1 MTSVSEI
8 AVARTPALADVPA
21 SGGLG
26 APTTTGVWSEVELPR
41 GRRPLPTTLVALALV
56 AGVGAVALGAAAGI
70 VAMTSSSQ
78 PSSAPSTPAA
88 TASPAAEQQ
97 VLALLAKPSTE
108 RVPFRLSGGRLT
120 LAVGSGGRAAILIR
134 GLEHAAP
141 GQAYSA
147 WVVGSGRPVQ
157 AARFDGTE
165 RAVFLS
171 IPLGPRES
179 VVVAKQ
185 RPATGAVGQVI
196 AFRG

>member
-1 MTSVSEI
+1 MTSVPEI

-26 APTTTGVWSEVELPR
+26 PPTTTGVWSEVEVPH

-70 VAMTSSSQ
+70 VAMTSSR
-78 PSSAPSTPAA
+78 PSSTSNTPAA
-88 TASPAAEQQ
+88 TARSAAEQQ

-108 RVPFRLSGGRLT
+108 RVPFRLSGGHLT

-134 GLEHAAP
+134 GLKRAAP
-141 GQAYSA
+141 GQPYAA
-147 WVVGSGRPVQ
+147 WVVGSGRPVR
-157 AARFDGTE
+157 AAQFDGTE

-171 IPLGPRES
+171 VPLGPRES
-179 VVVAKQ
+179 VVVAQK
-185 RPATGAVGQVI
+185 RPTAIGPQVI